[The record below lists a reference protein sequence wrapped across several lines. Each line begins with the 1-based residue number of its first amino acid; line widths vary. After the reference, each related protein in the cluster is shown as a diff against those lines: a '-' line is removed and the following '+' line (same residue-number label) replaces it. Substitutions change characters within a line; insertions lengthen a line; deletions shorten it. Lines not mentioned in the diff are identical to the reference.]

1 MKRILLTVTGLAA
14 SLALSVSL
22 AMAAP
27 SGGSDVPSTPRT
39 QDSGGKSDSAYPEA
53 VALVKAEKF
62 AKAITL
68 LEKIVEKAPGHADAL
83 NYLGYCHRKLRQ
95 FEQAHGYY
103 KRALEAD
110 PRHLGAH
117 EYLGE
122 LHLMQDDLPKAE
134 EMLRKLRA
142 LCPAGCEQRD
152 MLQEA
157 IAAHKAGKPAQ

>member
-1 MKRILLTVTGLAA
+1 MTRAILTLC
-14 SLALSVSL
+14 SLAVSL
-22 AMAAP
+22 AVSLTSATAAP
-27 SGGSDVPSTPRT
+27 GGGSGVPSTPPSQQSST
-39 QDSGGKSDSAYPEA
+39 QKDSTYTDA
-53 VALVKAEKF
+53 VVLVKAEKF
-62 AKAITL
+62 ADAIPL
-68 LEKIVEKAPGHADAL
+68 LEKVVEKAPGHADAL
-83 NYLGYCHRKLRQ
+83 NYLGYCHRKLRN
-95 FEQAHGYY
+95 FEQAHIYY

-122 LHLMQDDLPKAE
+122 LHLMQNKLSLAE

-157 IAAHKAGKPAQ
+157 IAAYRAGKPAQ